1 MSDWRGHIL
10 KEFTPGVQL
19 ITAVADPDGLLTEP
33 RLRQALT
40 ERGFELVLF
49 EDSISFRFA
58 YESRYRS
65 RLDAGESMDLIVLLG
80 DDTSSLVKLPFDV
93 LACARKH
100 SFALVDMF
108 PQFSYPVLRAL
119 EPQYLDLLY
128 EAQLR
133 FSPGVLGENATK
145 DFILRHVFEIAA
157 ELVKSDADLLRTLL
171 RRHYQLQLIP
181 EAYVDRLVHVLRQN
195 GRFANWPLTE
205 LLSDRSLFYAFLQER
220 WPRFLSRLSGVVEP
234 RDGPLNVDGPADL
247 PFDNPDVRVYID
259 NLFLEGMLEPVEW
272 TGIPQ
277 GWAAAGVRH
286 DPQQDSDRRFSA
298 LLDVVE
304 REMPGGDARH
314 GEWLSFAR
322 IWAEL
327 NLLACEMGVSTASTP
342 VTPTSVSLDVAA
354 RVSGV
359 RSKVDTGFS
368 EWLQRRFGSLY
379 SLPATPPVMVHHIAR
394 FLVTELD
401 GAGKVALIVAD
412 GLAFDQWLV
421 LRHQINLQRPAW
433 RFEEN
438 ATFAW
443 VPTITSVSRQSI
455 FAGKAPLYFP
465 SSIYSTGKEANLWQQ
480 FWVDH
485 GLTSREI
492 AYLKGLGEMPTL
504 RAVEEALSEPKL
516 RVIGVVVDKI
526 DRIMH
531 GMELG
536 AAGMHNQVRQWAA
549 EGFLSALL
557 DLLLLNGFVV
567 FLSADHGNVES
578 VGCGRPKEGVTADVR
593 GERARIYSDPVLRA
607 NVAAKFPAAIS
618 WKPLGLP
625 EDFLPLL
632 SADRSAFVSEG
643 YRTVAHGGVTLE
655 ETIVPFIRV
664 VGGKS

>member
-10 KEFTPGVQL
+10 KEFTPGVQP

-33 RLRQALT
+33 RLSQALA
-40 ERGFELVLF
+40 ERGFESLLF

-58 YESRYRS
+58 YESRFRS
-65 RLDAGESMDLIVLLG
+65 RLDAGKSVDLVVLLG
-80 DDTSSLVKLPFDV
+80 DDASSLVKLPFDV
-93 LACARKH
+93 LVSARKL
-100 SFALVDMF
+100 SFALADVF

-128 EAQLR
+128 EAQIR

-157 ELVKSDADLLRTLL
+157 ELIKSDVDLLRTLL
-171 RRHYQLQLIP
+171 RRHYRLQSISRTFV
-181 EAYVDRLVHVLRQN
+181 ERLVQVLHQN
-195 GRFANWPLTE
+195 GRFADWPLTK
-205 LLSDRSLFYAFLQER
+205 LLTDRSLFYAFLQER
-220 WPRFLSRLSGVVEP
+220 WPKFLARSGGAVESREVHLA
-234 RDGPLNVDGPADL
+234 VDGPADL

-259 NLFLEGMLEPVEW
+259 NLFVEGMLEPIKW
-272 TGIPQ
+272 TGVPQ

-286 DPQQDSDRRFSA
+286 DPQQDRDRRYAA
-298 LLDVVE
+298 LLDVAD
-304 REMPGGDARH
+304 REMPGDDARH
-314 GEWLSFAR
+314 GNWLSFAR
-322 IWAEL
+322 IWAEV
-327 NLLACEMGVSTASTP
+327 NLLACEVGAGAS
-342 VTPTSVSLDVAA
+342 LEVAA
-354 RVSGV
+354 RISSL
-359 RSKVDTGFS
+359 RSKVDTRFS
-368 EWLQRRFGSLY
+368 EWLQGRFGGLY

-394 FLVTELD
+394 FLAAGRD
-401 GAGKVALIVAD
+401 GAGKVALVVAD

-421 LRHQINLQRPAW
+421 VRHEISLQHPEW
-433 RFEEN
+433 RFDEN
-438 ATFAW
+438 AVFAW

-465 SSIYSTGKEANLWQQ
+465 SSIYSTGREATLWQQ

-485 GLTSREI
+485 GLPSHEV
-492 AYLKGLGEMPTL
+492 AYLKGLGDPSTL
-504 RAVEEALSEPKL
+504 EAVEEALSEPKL
-516 RVIGVVVDKI
+516 KVIGAVVDKV

-536 AAGMHNQVRQWAA
+536 AAGMHNQVRQWAS

-557 DLLLLNGFVV
+557 QLLLKNGFAV
-567 FLSADHGNVES
+567 FLTADHGNVES

-593 GERARIYSDPVLRA
+593 GERARIYSDHVLRA
-607 NVAAKFPAAIS
+607 NVAARFPAAIS

-632 SADRSAFVSEG
+632 SADRSAFVPEG

-655 ETIVPFIRV
+655 ETIVPFIQV
-664 VGGKS
+664 VGGMS

>member
-1 MSDWRGHIL
+1 MSDWRAHIL
-10 KEFTPGVQL
+10 KEFTPGVEP
-19 ITAVADPDGLLTEP
+19 ITVVADPDGLLTEP
-33 RLRQALT
+33 RLSQVLT

-49 EDSISFRFA
+49 EDSISFRFV
-58 YESRYRS
+58 YESRFRS
-65 RLDAGESMDLIVLLG
+65 RLDAGESMDLVVLLG
-80 DDTSSLVKLPFDV
+80 DDASALVKLPFDV
-93 LACARKH
+93 LACARKQ
-100 SFALVDMF
+100 SFALADMF
-108 PQFSYPVLRAL
+108 PQFNYPVLRAL
-119 EPQYLDLLY
+119 ESQYLDLLY
-128 EAQLR
+128 EEQLR
-133 FSPGVLGENATK
+133 FSPGILSENATK
-145 DFILRHVFEIAA
+145 DFILRHVIGIAA

-171 RRHYQLQLIP
+171 RRHYRLQLIP
-181 EAYVDRLVHVLRQN
+181 QAFVDRLVQILHQN

-205 LLSDRSLFYAFLQER
+205 LLTDGSLFYAFLQER
-220 WPRFLSRLSGVVEP
+220 WPKFLSRLSGVMEP
-234 RDGPLNVDGPADL
+234 RYGSLNVEGPADL
-247 PFDNPDVRVYID
+247 PFENPDVRVYID

-286 DPQQDSDRRFSA
+286 DPQRDRDRRFAA
-298 LLDVVE
+298 LVDVAE
-304 REMPGGDARH
+304 REMPGSDARH
-314 GEWLSFAR
+314 GDGLSFGR
-322 IWAEL
+322 IWAEV
-327 NLLACEMGVSTASTP
+327 NLLACERGEGI
-342 VTPTSVSLDVAA
+342 SLDAA
-354 RVSGV
+354 MRVSSV

-368 EWLQRRFGSLY
+368 EWLQRWFGSLY
-379 SLPATPPVMVHHIAR
+379 SLPANPPVMVHHIAR
-394 FLVTELD
+394 FLAAALD
-401 GAGKVALIVAD
+401 GAGKVALVVVD

-421 LRHQINLQRPAW
+421 VRQQINLHRPAW
-433 RFEEN
+433 RFDEN
-438 ATFAW
+438 AAFAW

-485 GLTSREI
+485 GLTSREV
-492 AYLKGLGEMPTL
+492 AYLKGLGEMSTL
-504 RAVEEALSEPKL
+504 RAVEEALSEPKR
-516 RVIGVVVDKI
+516 RVIGAVVDKV

-536 AAGMHNQVRQWAA
+536 ATGMHNQVRQWAA
-549 EGFLSALL
+549 EGFLSALS

-567 FLSADHGNVES
+567 FLTADHGNVES
-578 VGCGRPKEGVTADVR
+578 VGCGRPNEGVTADVR

-618 WKPLGLP
+618 WKPRGLP

>member
-10 KEFTPGVQL
+10 KEFTPGVQPM
-19 ITAVADPDGLLTEP
+19 TAVADPDGLLTES
-33 RLRQALT
+33 RLSQALT

-58 YESRYRS
+58 YESRFRS
-65 RLDAGESMDLIVLLG
+65 RLDAGESIDLVVLLG
-80 DDTSSLVKLPFDV
+80 DDASSFVKLPFDV
-93 LACARKH
+93 LDCAQKH
-100 SFALVDMF
+100 SFTLADVF
-108 PQFSYPVLRAL
+108 PQFSYPVLHAL
-119 EPQYLDLLY
+119 EPQYLDLMY
-128 EAQLR
+128 EAQLC

-145 DFILRHVFEIAA
+145 DFILRHVFGIAA

-171 RRHYQLQLIP
+171 RRHYRLQLIP
-181 EAYVDRLVHVLRQN
+181 QTFVDRLVQVLHQN

-205 LLSDRSLFYAFLQER
+205 LLTDRSLFYAFLQER
-220 WPRFLSRLSGVVEP
+220 WPKFLSRLSGVMEP
-234 RDGPLNVDGPADL
+234 RDGSLNVEGPAEL
-247 PFDNPDVRVYID
+247 PFDNPDVRIYID

-272 TGIPQ
+272 TGIPK

-286 DPQQDSDRRFSA
+286 NPQQDRDRRFAA
-298 LLDVVE
+298 LVDVAE
-304 REMPGGDARH
+304 REMPGSDARH

-322 IWAEL
+322 IWAEV
-327 NLLACEMGVSTASTP
+327 NLLACEMGNRT
-342 VTPTSVSLDVAA
+342 SLDAA
-354 RVSGV
+354 GRVSSV

-394 FLVTELD
+394 FLAAELD
-401 GAGKVALIVAD
+401 GAGKVALVVAD

-421 LRHQINLQRPAW
+421 VRHQINLHRPVW
-433 RFEEN
+433 RFDEN
-438 ATFAW
+438 AAFAW

-485 GLTSREI
+485 GLTSRES
-492 AYLKGLGEMPTL
+492 AYLKGLGEMSTL
-504 RAVEEALSEPKL
+504 RAVEEALSAPKL
-516 RVIGVVVDKI
+516 RVIGAVVDKV

-567 FLSADHGNVES
+567 FLTADHGNVES
-578 VGCGRPKEGVTADVR
+578 VGRGRPKEGVTADVR

-607 NVAAKFPAAIS
+607 NVAAKFPDAIS

-632 SADRSAFVSEG
+632 ATDRSAFVAEG